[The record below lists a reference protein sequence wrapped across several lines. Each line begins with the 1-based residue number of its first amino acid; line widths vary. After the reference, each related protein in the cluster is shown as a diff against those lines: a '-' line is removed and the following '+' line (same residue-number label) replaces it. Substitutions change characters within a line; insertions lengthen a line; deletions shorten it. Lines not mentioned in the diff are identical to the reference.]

1 MAESQAACNRQRG
14 TIVPALEAAQEKRSG
29 LCRQACLILQM
40 LMAACRP
47 ALTPFA
53 QEGMQS
59 HELQPTAPREPRGAR
74 HGADYGPGE
83 STPAAAFGWTGLDE
97 RRSSDAGAALGT
109 GAINRWWVA
118 FDARYMQPVF
128 GGPQHLE
135 GSTTNSPRSPNAR
148 L

>member
-1 MAESQAACNRQRG
+1 
-14 TIVPALEAAQEKRSG
+14 
-29 LCRQACLILQM
+29 
-40 LMAACRP
+40 
-47 ALTPFA
+47 
-53 QEGMQS
+53 MQS
-59 HELQPTAPREPRGAR
+59 REIQQSVPHEPRSAR
-74 HGADYGPGE
+74 DTRHAADYGPGE

-97 RRSSDAGAALGT
+97 RRSGDAGTALGT

-135 GSTTNSPRSPNAR
+135 SSATNSPRSPNAR